1 MPASPDSAAPS
12 ADEIAA
18 AHAWAVACF
27 RDFSQPPPF
36 SWVADEAC
44 LPGRCAAWQASA
56 SPPCPGPAGQSTWQA
71 QWRRRGC
78 SLVVQAE
85 VTVYRDFPAVEWV
98 CRWRC
103 DGAPTAPL
111 MTAVTALDLV
121 VDTRGPGPVEIHHA
135 RGSQA
140 HESDF
145 EPLMTPLEVGSRLH
159 LHSAGV
165 PTCAD
170 GSGGSPSVEA
180 LPFFMVALP
189 AGGLTVA
196 LGWTGPWHAEFH
208 RPEPAALR
216 LAAAMEGVRL
226 RLQPGEEIRGPRVL
240 VQWWDGSIERSTA
253 LWRRLLLAHYSP
265 RPDGRPFAGLL
276 CDSLW
281 GAWTDGDGHV
291 AEIERWAAEGLP
303 LECYWMD
310 AGWSGDMRLGWAAH
324 QSDRRPDTRLFPR
337 GVRPVADAAHR
348 YGMQFLLWF
357 VPESIQPGVELGAWH
372 PDWVLEPFRHAAY
385 GDNVFYGID
394 HGNPA
399 VNAALVDYCSAV
411 VGEHGVDVFRQDGL
425 SLWPR
430 DLDPERQG
438 MNQIRYTEGF
448 YAFWDGLLARNPHLL
463 IDNCGTGARKL
474 DLETIRRSVVFWR
487 SDCQASGA
495 FDPIVSQ
502 GFTHG
507 LSPWVPLFGAAVPMG
522 TLSCYAFRS
531 GYAPVLQL
539 AWPAGNPA
547 ARWRDLDLPLLA
559 SLMREYLELRPLLW
573 GDFYALAPY
582 SRHPGAW
589 LAWQWHRPDLDRGIV
604 QVFRRQQCAQAR
616 YGVRLRG
623 LAPGASYHVSDR
635 DQPWTVVA
643 SGEALMS
650 SGLTVVLAH
659 QPAAALLEYH
669 LAD

>member
-1 MPASPDSAAPS
+1 MA
-12 ADEIAA
+12 
-18 AHAWAVACF
+18 
-27 RDFSQPPPF
+27 
-36 SWVADEAC
+36 
-44 LPGRCAAWQASA
+44 
-56 SPPCPGPAGQSTWQA
+56 
-71 QWRRRGC
+71 
-78 SLVVQAE
+78 
-85 VTVYRDFPAVEWV
+85 
-98 CRWRC
+98 
-103 DGAPTAPL
+103 
-111 MTAVTALDLV
+111 AVTALDLT
-121 VDTRGPGPVEIHHA
+121 VDTGGPGPVEVHHA

-145 EPLMTPLEVGSRLH
+145 EPLLTPLEAGSRLH
-159 LHSAGV
+159 LRSAGV

-180 LPFFMVALP
+180 LPFFLAALP

-196 LGWTGPWHAEFH
+196 LGWTGPWRAEIH
-208 RPEPAALR
+208 RSEPAL
-216 LAAAMEGVRL
+216 LHLSAAMEGVHL

-240 VQWWDGSIERSTA
+240 VQWWRGSVERSTA
-253 LWRRLLLAHYSP
+253 MWRRLLLAHYSP
-265 RPDGRPFAGLL
+265 CPDGRPFAGLL

-291 AEIERWAAEGLP
+291 AEIERWAATALP
-303 LECYWMD
+303 VECYWMD

-348 YGMQFLLWF
+348 HGIRFLLWF

-399 VNAALVDYCSAV
+399 VNTALVDYCTAV
-411 VGEHGVDVFRQDGL
+411 VREHGVDVFRQDGL

-430 DLDPERQG
+430 DVDPERQG
-438 MNQIRYTEGF
+438 MSQIRYTEGF
-448 YAFWDGLLARNPHLL
+448 YAFWDGLLAQNPHLL

-487 SDCQASGA
+487 SDCQASGT

-502 GFTHG
+502 DFTQG

-522 TLSCYAFRS
+522 QLSCYAFRS

-559 SLMREYLELRPLLW
+559 ALMREYLELRPLLW
-573 GDFYALAPY
+573 GDFYPLAPY
-582 SRHPGAW
+582 SRCPGSWA
-589 LAWQWHRPDLDRGIV
+589 AWQWHRADLNHGMV
-604 QVFRRQQCAQAR
+604 QLFRRQQCDSAQ
-616 YGVRLRG
+616 YVVRLRG
-623 LAPGASYHVSDR
+623 LVPGALYQVSDR
-635 DQPWTVVA
+635 DQARTAVM
-643 SGEALMS
+643 SGDALMTA
-650 SGLTVVLAH
+650 GIAVVLAH
-659 QPAAALLEYH
+659 QPASALLEYR